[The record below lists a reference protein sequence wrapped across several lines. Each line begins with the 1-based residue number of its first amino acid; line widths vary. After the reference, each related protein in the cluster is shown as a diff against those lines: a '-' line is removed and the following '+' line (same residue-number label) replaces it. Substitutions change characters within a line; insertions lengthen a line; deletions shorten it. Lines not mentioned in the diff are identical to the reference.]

1 MLQTPRASLY
11 TGERSIRIGEPYVVF
26 KNISLKRQMM
36 LFIGATIAVFVLG
49 ASVALIGM
57 NGIVSRF
64 TVFLDHDQ
72 ALMTAY
78 TGMYAKGL
86 QRGTALR
93 NVLLNPANFRAY
105 GHFDRAEKAFDASF
119 EKARQ
124 VAAQNPAEMRMLAQV
139 ARQWAALVQVQDRV
153 AATVKAGDVA
163 GATALT
169 LKQETPQWRRLRRL
183 LLERIQARQA
193 ASAAARAGMA
203 QEAARVR
210 LATLVICALAA
221 VLGLAFAWAMVHNV
235 AGGLRAFTRS
245 LRDLAEGKG
254 DLTQRL
260 PLDGHTEFAEMA
272 AAFDEFLQ
280 GLQQIVQTV
289 KTNADQ
295 VLASASEFAQT
306 YAQIGASSRDQSE
319 AVASTASAIEQM
331 TASIASVAESAAHV
345 RAFSTESLARS
356 RQGADDLSQL
366 VQMIDQARAAV
377 SEIVASAGALIQNIG
392 AITGAATQVK
402 GIAEQ
407 TNLLALNA
415 AIEAARAGEQGRG
428 FAVVADEV
436 RKLAEKSSQ
445 YANDINAVTD
455 QLSAQSATVKAA
467 VQKGEDALEVS
478 REFTGKVGSVL
489 SQAHEIVTQTNAGVD
504 EISASMKEQ
513 TSASDDVA
521 RNVETIAEMTAAND
535 AAINRLAQTAVEVE
549 KLARNLQEAVR
560 RFRA

>member
-1 MLQTPRASLY
+1 M
-11 TGERSIRIGEPYVVF
+11 F

-36 LFIGATIAVFVLG
+36 LFMGATIAVFVLG
-49 ASVALIGM
+49 ASVALTGM
-57 NGIVSRF
+57 SGIVNRF
-64 TVFLDHDQ
+64 TDFLDHDQ

-93 NVLLNPANFRAY
+93 NVLLNPANFHAY
-105 GHFDRAEKAFDASF
+105 GHFDRAKQAFDDALQ
-119 EKARQ
+119 KARRLSAHDPTDQ
-124 VAAQNPAEMRMLAQV
+124 RMLAQITG
-139 ARQWAALVQVQDRV
+139 QWTALVQVQDRV

-163 GATALT
+163 AATTLT
-169 LKQETPQWRRLRRL
+169 TTQETPRWRHLRRL
-183 LLERIQARQA
+183 LLDRIQARQA
-193 ASAAARAGMA
+193 AIAAARAGMA
-203 QEAARVR
+203 REAAHAR

-221 VLGLAFAWAMVHNV
+221 ALGLAFAWAMVHNIG
-235 AGGLRAFTRS
+235 GGLRAFTRS
-245 LRDLAEGKG
+245 LRELADGKG

-260 PLDGHTEFAEMA
+260 PIDGHTEFTDMA

-289 KTNADQ
+289 KADSDQ
-295 VLASASEFAQT
+295 VLASASELTQT

-331 TASIASVAESAAHV
+331 TASIASVAESARHV
-345 RAFSTESLARS
+345 RESSNESLARS
-356 RQGADDLSQL
+356 RQGADDLAQL
-366 VQMIDQARAAV
+366 VQMIGQARAAV
-377 SEIVASAGALIQNIG
+377 TDIVESAGALIQNIG

-455 QLSAQSATVKAA
+455 QLSEQSTTVKSA
-467 VQKGEDALEVS
+467 VQRGVEALEVS

-513 TSASDDVA
+513 TSPSDEVA
-521 RNVETIAEMTAAND
+521 HTVERIAEMTAAND
-535 AAINRLAQTAVEVE
+535 AAINRLAHTATQVER
-549 KLARNLQEAVR
+549 LARNLQEAVG